1 MRISRLVAVLALVY
15 SCQLQ
20 AAPQNDTVM
29 LNFVNADIE
38 TVVKAIGEIS
48 GKNFIIDPR
57 VKGTVNIVS
66 SRPVPRS
73 LSYQVLLSSLR
84 LQGFAAVEG
93 NGVIKIVPEADA
105 KLHAKASKGIPRG
118 DGDRLITKVFTLRNS
133 NANQL
138 VPVIRPIV
146 SPNNTVAAYPQANAL
161 IVTDYA
167 DNIQRIE
174 SIIESVESAASGDT
188 VIIPVLFGSAVELA
202 NTLNKLMQEGG
213 ADGGKTTILSDPRSN
228 VLMVRADTPG
238 KIGKIKSLLK
248 VLDQPSQA
256 GSNVRVVY
264 LKNAEAGK
272 VAQTLRGLLTG
283 DPGPLQGRTAVTT
296 SGSSSS
302 GSSLLG
308 SSSGSG
314 SSSSGSSLGS
324 SNAGSAAAAGASN
337 PVTSDGGSS
346 SSSSGAGGGGS
357 MIQADPT
364 NNALILNVPDTMY
377 QNLRNVI
384 DLLDKRRAQV
394 LVEALV
400 VEVSAQ
406 RAQELGVQW
415 QALGGFNGN
424 GAGVVGGTNFT
435 NGSGGTGILG
445 MALPSTPGSN
455 AAGVAAL
462 SGSAGLNIGW
472 VKGTVNIP
480 GIGNVLNMGALA
492 KALETQVGGNIVS
505 SPSLLAMDNEKAHIL
520 IGQEVP
526 ILTGQYASTPTS
538 GSTTNPQPFSTYDRK
553 TIGFNLEIT
562 PQISEGGS
570 IRMKI
575 VQEASSIAPG
585 TESNVQGPTT
595 NRRLLETIANVD
607 DGGILAI
614 GGLLQD
620 QVSDNEQKVPLL
632 GDIPW
637 LGGLFRYTVKSH
649 NKTNLMIFIKPT
661 ILHDAVGARAIAGE
675 RYKYILGDIQK
686 DQQGNKLKFDLESAL
701 QSLPEGGIKSN
712 LEQDL
717 KGLQK

>member
-1 MRISRLVAVLALVY
+1 MRISKLVATLALAY
-15 SCQLQ
+15 SCQLL

-66 SRPVPRS
+66 SRPVPRAM
-73 LSYQVLLSSLR
+73 SYQVLLSSLR

-93 NGVIKIVPEADA
+93 NGVVKIVPEADA
-105 KLHAKASKGIPRG
+105 KLHAKASRGIPRG
-118 DGDRLITKVFTLRNS
+118 DGDRLITKVFALKNS

-146 SPNNTVAAYPQANAL
+146 SPNNTVAAYPQSNAL

-174 SIIESVESAASGDT
+174 SIIESVESAAAGDT
-188 VIIPVLFGSAVELA
+188 VVLPVLFGSAVELS

-213 ADGGKTTILSDPRSN
+213 ADGGKTTILADPRAN

-248 VLDQPSQA
+248 MLDQPSQA

-272 VAQTLRGLLTG
+272 VAQTLRALLTG

-296 SGSSSS
+296 NGGSSAGSSALSGNTSSS
-302 GSSLLG
+302 GLG
-308 SSSGSG
+308 SSA
-314 SSSSGSSLGS
+314 
-324 SNAGSAAAAGASN
+324 SNNAVGGAPANANAPAAASPLVNDSA
-337 PVTSDGGSS
+337 
-346 SSSSGAGGGGS
+346 SSGAGGGGS

-364 NNALILNVPDTMY
+364 NNALILNVPDSMY

-384 DLLDKRRAQV
+384 DMLDKRRAQV

-400 VEVSAQ
+400 VEVSAT
-406 RAQELGVQW
+406 RAMELGVQW
-415 QALGGFNGN
+415 QAAGG
-424 GAGVVGGTNFT
+424 AVIGGTNFSGAT
-435 NGSGGTGILG
+435 TSGTSGTSIIGAGAALAAGGVGGLATSLAGSGGVNLG
-445 MALPSTPGSN
+445 W
-455 AAGVAAL
+455 
-462 SGSAGLNIGW
+462 IRH
-472 VKGTVNIP
+472 
-480 GIGNVLNMGALA
+480 GNLAALA
-492 KALETQVGGNIVS
+492 KALESESGSNVVA
-505 SPSLLAMDNEKAHIL
+505 SPSLLATDNEKARIL

-526 ILTGQYASTPTS
+526 IPIGNQSTPSSSTS
-538 GSTTNPQPFSTYDRK
+538 GQPVITTSYDRK

-570 IRMKI
+570 IRLKI
-575 VQEASSIAPG
+575 LQETASLVASSPNLNAG
-585 TESNVQGPTT
+585 SNAGPTT
-595 NRRLLETIANVD
+595 NRRVLETIANVD
-607 DGGILAI
+607 DGSILAI

-620 QVSDNEQKVPLL
+620 QVDDAEQKVPLL

-637 LGGLFRYTVKSH
+637 LGALFRYSAKTH
-649 NKTNLMIFIKPT
+649 NKTNLMIFLKPT
-661 ILHDAVGARAIAGE
+661 ILRGEQDGRVIAQD
-675 RYKYILGDIQK
+675 RYQYILGDLK
-686 DQQGNKLKFDLESAL
+686 RDGKKLPLDLESAI
-701 QSLPEGGIKSN
+701 QSLPEGGIKAS
-712 LEQDL
+712 LERDVRAVP
-717 KGLQK
+717 K

>member
-1 MRISRLVAVLALVY
+1 MRISKLVAALALVS
-15 SCQLQ
+15 SCQLL
-20 AAPQNDTVM
+20 AAPQNDSVM

-66 SRPVPRS
+66 SRPVPRA

-93 NGVIKIVPEADA
+93 NGVVKIVPEADA

-118 DGDRLITKVFTLRNS
+118 DGDRLITKVFSLKNS

-146 SPNNTVAAYPQANAL
+146 SPNNTVAAYPQSNAL

-174 SIIESVESAASGDT
+174 SIIESIETAAAGDT
-188 VIIPVLFGSAVELA
+188 VVIPVLYGSAVELA
-202 NTLNKLMQEGG
+202 NTLNKLLQEGG
-213 ADGGKTTILSDPRSN
+213 DGGGKTTILADPRSN
-228 VLMVRADTPG
+228 VLMVKADAPG
-238 KIGKIKSLLK
+238 KIGKVKSLLK

-272 VAQTLRGLLTG
+272 VAQTLRALLTG
-283 DPGPLQGRTAVTT
+283 DAGPLQGRVAVSTN
-296 SGSSSS
+296 GSSS
-302 GSSLLG
+302 GSSGLG
-308 SSSGSG
+308 TSSSATGT
-314 SSSSGSSLGS
+314 SLGGS
-324 SNAGSAAAAGASN
+324 SNATPNAAAAPAASSPLSN
-337 PVTSDGGSS
+337 DA
-346 SSSSGAGGGGS
+346 SSSGNSQFASGSGS

-384 DLLDKRRAQV
+384 DMLDKRRAQV

-400 VEVSAQ
+400 VEMSAQ
-406 RAQELGVQW
+406 RAMELGVQW
-415 QALGGFNGN
+415 QATS
-424 GAGVVGGTNFT
+424 GAGIGGTNFT
-435 NGSGGTGILG
+435 NGVNTPSIISTIGPTGVFN
-445 MALPSTPGSN
+445 P
-455 AAGVAAL
+455 AAL
-462 SGSAGLNIGW
+462 ASSAGLNLGW
-472 VKGTVNIP
+472 LRH
-480 GIGNVLNMGALA
+480 GNLAALA
-492 KALETQVGGNIVS
+492 KALETEAGSNVVAN
-505 SPSLLAMDNEKAHIL
+505 PSLLAMDNEKAKIL

-526 ILTGQYASTPTS
+526 VPTGSVATPSSSTGGTPVVTTS
-538 GSTTNPQPFSTYDRK
+538 YDRK

-570 IRMKI
+570 VRMKI
-575 VQEASSIAPG
+575 MQETASLQQSDLQIL
-585 TESNVQGPTT
+585 NVGSDAGPTT
-595 NRRLLETIANVD
+595 NRRVLETIANVD
-607 DGGILAI
+607 DGSILAI

-620 QVSDNEQKVPLL
+620 SVTDSQQKVPLL

-637 LGGLFRYTVKSH
+637 LGGLFRYSVKNH
-649 NKTNLMIFIKPT
+649 NKTNLMIFLKPT
-661 ILHDAVGARAIAGE
+661 IIKDELGGRVMAQD
-675 RYKYILGDIQK
+675 RYQYILGDMKQEAK
-686 DQQGNKLKFDLESAL
+686 KLPLDLESAL
-701 QSLPEGGIKSN
+701 KSLPEGGIKSS
-712 LEQDL
+712 LERDFKAQP
-717 KGLQK
+717 K

>member
-1 MRISRLVAVLALVY
+1 MRISKLVATLALAY
-15 SCQLQ
+15 SCQLL

-66 SRPVPRS
+66 SRPVSRAM
-73 LSYQVLLSSLR
+73 SYQVLLSSLR

-93 NGVIKIVPEADA
+93 NGVVKIVPEADA

-118 DGDRLITKVFTLRNS
+118 DGDRLITKVFALKNS

-146 SPNNTVAAYPQANAL
+146 SPNNTVAAYPQSNAL

-174 SIIESVESAASGDT
+174 SIIESVESAAAGDT
-188 VIIPVLFGSAVELA
+188 VVLPVLFGSAVELA

-213 ADGGKTTILSDPRSN
+213 ADGGKTTILADPRAN

-248 VLDQPSQA
+248 MLDQPSQA

-272 VAQTLRGLLTG
+272 VAQTLRALMTG

-296 SGSSSS
+296 NGGNAAGGSALSGNTSS
-302 GSSLLG
+302 
-308 SSSGSG
+308 
-314 SSSSGSSLGS
+314 SSLGS
-324 SNAGSAAAAGASN
+324 GNSAPGSTASGNGNAPATSSPLVNDSPGS
-337 PVTSDGGSS
+337 GGG
-346 SSSSGAGGGGS
+346 GAGGGGS

-364 NNALILNVPDTMY
+364 NNALILNVPDSMY

-384 DLLDKRRAQV
+384 DMLDKRRAQV

-400 VEVSAQ
+400 VEVSAT
-406 RAQELGVQW
+406 RAMELGVQW
-415 QALGGFNGN
+415 QAAGGSI
-424 GAGVVGGTNFT
+424 VGGTNFAGAT
-435 NGSGGTGILG
+435 TSGTSGPSIIGTAAGIAAGGVTGGLASNLISSGGVNLG
-445 MALPSTPGSN
+445 WIRNG
-455 AAGVAAL
+455 
-462 SGSAGLNIGW
+462 NIA
-472 VKGTVNIP
+472 
-480 GIGNVLNMGALA
+480 ALA
-492 KALETQVGGNIVS
+492 KALESENGSNVVA
-505 SPSLLAMDNEKAHIL
+505 SPSLLATDNEKARIL

-526 ILTGQYASTPTS
+526 IPIGNQSTPSSSTTGQPVVTTS
-538 GSTTNPQPFSTYDRK
+538 YDRK

-570 IRMKI
+570 IRLKI
-575 VQEASSIAPG
+575 LQETASLVASSPNLNAG
-585 TESNVQGPTT
+585 ANAGPTT
-595 NRRLLETIANVD
+595 NRRMLETIANVD
-607 DGGILAI
+607 DGSILAI

-620 QVSDNEQKVPLL
+620 QVDDTEQKVPLL

-637 LGGLFRYTVKSH
+637 LGGLFRYSAKSH
-649 NKTNLMIFIKPT
+649 NKTNLMIFLKPT
-661 ILHDAVGARAIAGE
+661 ILRGEQDGRIIAQD
-675 RYKYILGDIQK
+675 RYQYILGDLNRDAK
-686 DQQGNKLKFDLESAL
+686 KLPLDLQSAI
-701 QSLPEGGIKSN
+701 QSLPPGGIKSS
-712 LEQDL
+712 LERDL
-717 KGLQK
+717 KDLPK